1 MSFNHEYNIYPL
13 IFIFC
18 FMTLSPYILNVNI
31 LNLMSKYPSSTR
43 RVSVKKDGISKA
55 SKENVDTI
63 YLIQNEN

>member
-1 MSFNHEYNIYPL
+1 MP
-13 IFIFC
+13 
-18 FMTLSPYILNVNI
+18 LSPYILNVNI